1 MFTHD
6 QIWRGIDRLAA
17 HAQTSPSGLARRA
30 GLDSTTFNPSKRVS
44 ADGSKL
50 RWPST
55 ESLTKALSAANL
67 GFADFAAL
75 VSGEGRA
82 QSLPAL
88 DLADGDRAAAFD
100 AIGQPTG
107 AGWHRVPF
115 PDLGTGQAYALSVEG
130 EAMAPLYR
138 PGDRL
143 IIAPDDKP
151 RPGDR
156 VMVKTRDGEI
166 CGWELGRSTVQDVV
180 LKPLN
185 PSGPERI
192 VKLVEIAWIAR
203 IVWASQ

>member
-30 GLDSTTFNPSKRVS
+30 GLDSTTFNPSKRIS

-55 ESLTKALSAANL
+55 ESLTKALSAAHL
-67 GFADFAAL
+67 GFVDFAAL
-75 VSGEGRA
+75 VSGDGAVR
-82 QSLPAL
+82 SLPAL

-100 AIGQPTG
+100 AIGLPTG
-107 AGWHRVPF
+107 TGWRRVPF
-115 PDLGTGQAYALSVEG
+115 PDLGEGSAYALTVEG
-130 EAMAPLYR
+130 DAMRPVYR
-138 PGDRL
+138 PGDQL
-143 IIAPDDKP
+143 IIAPEDKP

-156 VMVKTRDGEI
+156 IIVKTRDGEI
-166 CGWELGRSTVQDVV
+166 SGWELGRNTVQDVV
-180 LKPLN
+180 LKPLD
-185 PSGPERI
+185 PTGAERI
-192 VKLVEIAWIAR
+192 VKLVDIAWIAR

>member
-1 MFTHD
+1 MFTHE

-44 ADGSKL
+44 ADGTKL

-75 VSGEGRA
+75 VSGENEGR
-82 QSLPAL
+82 SLPAL
-88 DLADGDRAAAFD
+88 DLADGDRASAFD
-100 AIGQPTG
+100 ALGLPTG
-107 AGWHRVPF
+107 ESWHRVPF
-115 PDLGTGQAYALSVEG
+115 PDLGSRTAYALTVEG
-130 EAMAPLYR
+130 EAMLPVYR

-143 IIAPDDKP
+143 IISPDDRP

-166 CGWELGRSTVQDVV
+166 CGWELGRSTVQDVT
-180 LKPLN
+180 LKSLD

-192 VKLVEIAWIAR
+192 VKLVDIAWIAR

>member
-1 MFTHD
+1 MFTHE

-44 ADGSKL
+44 ADGRKL

-75 VSGEGRA
+75 VSGESQTR
-82 QSLPAL
+82 SLPAL
-88 DLADGDRAAAFD
+88 DLADGDRAGAFD
-100 AIGQPTG
+100 AIGLPTG

-115 PDLGTGQAYALSVEG
+115 PDLGDQTAYALTVEG
-130 EAMAPLYR
+130 EAMLPLYR

-143 IIAPDDKP
+143 IIAPDERP

-156 VMVKTRDGEI
+156 VMVKTRDGGI
-166 CGWELGRSTVQDVV
+166 SGWELGRHTVQDVT

-192 VKLVEIAWIAR
+192 VKLADIAWIAR

>member
-75 VSGEGRA
+75 VSGEGQTR
-82 QSLPAL
+82 SLPAL
-88 DLADGDRAAAFD
+88 DLADGDRASAFD
-100 AIGQPTG
+100 AIGLPTG
-107 AGWHRVPF
+107 PGWAQIPF
-115 PDLGTGQAYALSVEG
+115 PDLGAGAAYALTVEG
-130 EAMAPLYR
+130 DAMRPLYR

-156 VMVKTRDGEI
+156 VMVKTRNGEI
-166 CGWELGRSTVQDVV
+166 GGWELGRSTVQDVV
-180 LKPLN
+180 LKSLN

-192 VKLVEIAWIAR
+192 VKLVAIAWIAR

>member
-44 ADGSKL
+44 ADGKL

-55 ESLTKALSAANL
+55 ESLTKALSAAHL

-75 VSGEGRA
+75 VSGESRA
-82 QSLPAL
+82 RSLPAL

-100 AIGQPTG
+100 ATGLPTG
-107 AGWHRVPF
+107 PGWSRVPF
-115 PDLGTGQAYALSVEG
+115 PDLGGSEAFALTVEG
-130 EAMAPLYR
+130 EAMLPVYR

-143 IIAPDDKP
+143 VIAPDDRA

-166 CGWELGRSTVQDVV
+166 SGWELGRSTVQEVA
-180 LKPLN
+180 LKSLN
-185 PSGPERI
+185 PARPDRS
-192 VKLVEIAWIAR
+192 VKLAEIAWIAR

>member
-30 GLDSTTFNPSKRVS
+30 GLDSTTFNPSKRIS
-44 ADGSKL
+44 SDGKL

-55 ESLTKALSAANL
+55 ESLTKALSAAHL

-75 VSGEGRA
+75 VSGESRA
-82 QSLPAL
+82 RSLPAL

-100 AIGQPTG
+100 AIGLPTG
-107 AGWHRVPF
+107 PGWARVPF
-115 PDLGTGQAYALSVEG
+115 PDLGESDAYALRVEG
-130 EAMAPLYR
+130 EAMLPIYR
-138 PGDRL
+138 PGDQL
-143 IIAPDDKP
+143 IIAPDEKP

-166 CGWELGRSTVQDVV
+166 SGWQLGHSTVQEVA
-180 LKPLN
+180 LKSLN
-185 PSGPERI
+185 PSGPDRI
-192 VKLVEIAWIAR
+192 IKLVEIAWIAR

>member
-44 ADGSKL
+44 ADGAKL

-75 VSGEGRA
+75 VSGEGRTR
-82 QSLPAL
+82 SLPAL
-88 DLADGDRAAAFD
+88 DLADGDRGAAFD
-100 AIGQPTG
+100 AIGLPTG
-107 AGWHRVPF
+107 PGWSRVPF
-115 PDLGTGQAYALSVEG
+115 PGLGESEAYALRVEG
-130 EAMAPLYR
+130 EAMRPVYR
-138 PGDRL
+138 SGDQL

-166 CGWELGRSTVQDVV
+166 SGWELGRSTVQEVA
-180 LKPLN
+180 LKSLN
-185 PSGPERI
+185 PARPDRI

-203 IVWASQ
+203 IIWASQ